1 MQKTFK
7 IGKNFDSPSEDGP
20 SYVFSF
26 KSVKKW
32 QSYEHFYKKNLKKSN
47 FWPTVQKKFKIGTYF
62 DSPSEDGLSC
72 IFLSKS
78 VKKGQSYEHF
88 CQN

>member
-1 MQKTFK
+1 MDPHVRFHQNQSKNDKVMGVFVETNLKKSTFWPTVQKTFK

-32 QSYEHFYKKNLKKSN
+32 QSYEHFYQKNLKKSN
-47 FWPTVQKKFKIGTYF
+47 FWPTVQKNF
-62 DSPSEDGLSC
+62 
-72 IFLSKS
+72 
-78 VKKGQSYEHF
+78 
-88 CQN
+88 